1 MREPT
6 TSPTISDSRTDARLQ
21 PYVNLGVLPLD
32 VARHRILDVKE
43 TAVFL
48 SLSVP
53 SVRRLHRAKQ
63 IPEAVRLSSR
73 RIGWKLGDLIAW
85 LEARQTRPVAA

>member
-1 MREPT
+1 MSEAIAST
-6 TSPTISDSRTDARLQ
+6 AISDPRTAARLQ
-21 PYVNLGVLPLD
+21 PYVSLGALPLE

-48 SLSVP
+48 SLSIP

-73 RIGWKLGDLIAW
+73 RIGWKLGDLLDW
-85 LEARQTRPVAA
+85 LETRAA

>member
-1 MREPT
+1 
-6 TSPTISDSRTDARLQ
+6 LQ
-21 PYVNLGVLPLD
+21 PYVSLGAFPLE

-53 SVRRLHRAKQ
+53 SVRRLHREKQ
-63 IPEAVRLSSR
+63 IPEAVRLSAR
-73 RIGWKLGDLIAW
+73 RIGWKLGDLLEW
-85 LEARQTRPVAA
+85 LEARSAA

>member
-1 MREPT
+1 MSEPIA
-6 TSPTISDSRTDARLQ
+6 SPSIHDSRTDARLH
-21 PYVNLGVLPLD
+21 PYVSLGVLPLD

-53 SVRRLHRAKQ
+53 SVRRLHRERQ
-63 IPEAVRLSSR
+63 IPEAVRLSPR
-73 RIGWKLGDLIAW
+73 RIGWRLGELLDW
-85 LEARQTRPVAA
+85 LEARSAA